1 MNLESDRVRPEA
13 LAFRELTQ
21 VVRHLEGELAGFRR
35 RALQAEGRVKE
46 LESYAGAASEGRDG
60 PALARENAELRKRLD
75 EATRRIAALL
85 ERVRFV
91 RQQHHRGAE
100 K

>member
-1 MNLESDRVRPEA
+1 MNLESDRARPEV
-13 LAFRELTQ
+13 LAFHELTQ
-21 VVRHLEGELAGFRR
+21 VIRLLEEELAGFRR
-35 RALQAEGRVKE
+35 RALHAEARVKE
-46 LESYAGAASEGRDG
+46 LESYASGASAGRDG

-75 EATRRIAALL
+75 DATRRTAALL

-91 RQQHHRGAE
+91 RQQQTRGAE